1 MDTPDYFDKNSGRS
15 EAKEN
20 VLNRRLIG
28 HLHPAPRPASS
39 PHFRLYRVL
48 FFTQSTRTTCPILPP
63 AYPTPYAQRKDLG
76 TFAELAPSISAPI
89 A

>member
-28 HLHPAPRPASS
+28 HLYPALRSASS
-39 PHFRLYRVL
+39 PIIDCIASYFSLSLLATSAQLFRPH
-48 FFTQSTRTTCPILPP
+48 TQLHMLNVKT
-63 AYPTPYAQRKDLG
+63 
-76 TFAELAPSISAPI
+76 
-89 A
+89 